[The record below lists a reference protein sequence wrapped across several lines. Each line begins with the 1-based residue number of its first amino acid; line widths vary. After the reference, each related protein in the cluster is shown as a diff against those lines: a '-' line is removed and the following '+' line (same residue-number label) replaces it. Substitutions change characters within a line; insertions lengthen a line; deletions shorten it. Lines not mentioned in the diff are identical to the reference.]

1 MNFYVKYLLVFK
13 VPPYEGRSMK
23 NNFLAKTVIIIL
35 AMLLSGAV
43 YIQLQDKDFKEA
55 EDIKY
60 EENVMECKETEESI
74 AENSSVFVQVCG
86 CVNSPGVFEVSEDTR
101 VYQLIELAGG
111 FSIDADVDAVNQ
123 ALSVTDGQQIYI
135 PALGESVSDSNLVTS
150 NYININ
156 TAKVE
161 ELMELPGVGMA
172 KAEAIVSYREEN
184 GAFED
189 VRDIMNVSGI
199 KEAAFNKIKDLI
211 CV

>member
-1 MNFYVKYLLVFK
+1 
-13 VPPYEGRSMK
+13 MK

-60 EENVMECKETEESI
+60 EENVMECKETEESV

>member
-135 PALGESVSDSNLVTS
+135 PALGEPVSDSNLVTS